1 MYSRLIKP
9 PAQKSFFLFGPR
21 GTGKTTWIR
30 QAFPNALYFDLLDP
44 EIYNDFL
51 ARPEHLETYTE
62 KERFDWV
69 VLDEIQRV
77 PELLNVVHR
86 LIESKRYKF
95 ILTGSSARKLRRGGQ
110 NLLAGRALT
119 YYMYPLTARELGKDF
134 DLEEALIYGTM
145 PSIFSE
151 EDKKK
156 YLAGYVKT
164 YLYEEVLQEGMTRNL
179 GAFARFLETASFS
192 QGSVLNVSEV
202 AREAMVE
209 RKVVENYFIIL
220 EDLLV
225 AARIPVF
232 TKKAKRKMVSHT
244 KFYFFDAGIYRTIR
258 PMGPLDNPESVSG
271 VALETL
277 FLQNLQAI
285 NDYYNFGYKIYFYRT
300 ALGVEVDFIL
310 YGERGIMAFE
320 IKRSDKIPRSDLRG
334 LRAFL
339 SDYPTAKGYF
349 VYGGKRRIREGKIEI
364 VPLEDALKNLHIL
377 LDTVD

>member
-1 MYSRLIKP
+1 MYSRLIRP

-30 QAFPNALYFDLLDP
+30 QSFPNALYFDLLDP
-44 EIYNDFL
+44 KIYNDFL

-62 KERFDWV
+62 KEKFDWI

-77 PELLNVVHR
+77 PELLNEVHR

-119 YYMYPLTARELGKDF
+119 YYIHPLTAIELGKDF
-134 DLEEALIYGTM
+134 DLERGLEVGTM
-145 PSIFSE
+145 PSIFSGTDE
-151 EDKKK
+151 EK
-156 YLAGYVKT
+156 YLASYVKT
-164 YLYEEVLQEGMTRNL
+164 YLYQEIAQEGMTRNL
-179 GAFARFLETASFS
+179 SAFARFLETASFS
-192 QGSVLNVSEV
+192 QGSILNVSEV

-209 RKVVENYFIIL
+209 RKVVENYFTIL

-232 TKKAKRKMVSHT
+232 TKKAKRKMITHT
-244 KFYFFDAGIYRTIR
+244 KFYFFDTGIYRTIR
-258 PMGPLDNPESVSG
+258 PMGPLDNPENVSG
-271 VALETL
+271 MALETL
-277 FLQNLQAI
+277 FFQNLQAI

-300 ALGVEVDFIL
+300 ALGTEVDFVL
-310 YGERGIMAFE
+310 YGEKGIVAFE
-320 IKRSDKIPRSDLRG
+320 IKRSDRISRSDFSG

-339 SDYPTAKGYF
+339 SDYPIARGYL
-349 VYGGKRRIREGKIEI
+349 VYGGKRNMREGNIEI
-364 VPLEDALKNLHIL
+364 IPIEDALKNLPGL
-377 LDTVD
+377 LN